1 MLVSTPLTGRV
12 NSWVA
17 VAPSTTV
24 NWVFG
29 LKVRVGIV
37 VVWQGLVIVMSKVI
51 ASLPAGK
58 LVVRDGPFACSEM
71 SFFRVSV

>member
-1 MLVSTPLTGRV
+1 M
-12 NSWVA
+12 
-17 VAPSTTV
+17 TV

-51 ASLPAGK
+51 TFYPAGK
-58 LVVRDGPFACSEM
+58 LNTFDGPFACSEI